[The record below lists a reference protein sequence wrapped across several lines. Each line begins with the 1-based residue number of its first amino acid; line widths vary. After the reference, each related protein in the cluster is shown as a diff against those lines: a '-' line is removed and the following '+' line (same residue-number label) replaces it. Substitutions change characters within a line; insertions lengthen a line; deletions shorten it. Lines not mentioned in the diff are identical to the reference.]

1 MYSKVWTREYYL
13 GKFVSIYFLFN
24 YCNLKDFYLTVLL
37 LWTEYSI
44 YWRCNLPIKLWIKT
58 T

>member
-37 LWTEYSI
+37 FEQNIRYIGDVICL
-44 YWRCNLPIKLWIKT
+44 
-58 T
+58 